1 MEMCGNLNVGIFL
14 PENRSTVAKKRLINR
29 RVQAGRIFVIVAIL
43 LAVVGLQVQY
53 AQHKRLDREVEGL
66 ELRISALERQ
76 TEERFARLSLK
87 VEFLS

>member
-1 MEMCGNLNVGIFL
+1 MEMCDNMSVMMFL
-14 PENRSTVAKKRLINR
+14 PKNRSTVAKGRKINR
-29 RVQAGRIFVIVAIL
+29 RVQAGRMFIIVAIL

-76 TEERFARLSLK
+76 TEERFARLGLK
-87 VEFLS
+87 VEFLL